1 MKGDLKRGLAGRS
14 FAMQV
19 DWLVKPDKQKRTV
32 ETLHLVRSISERGK
46 PACGRH
52 LSVLSIGGQPFGT
65 KRPMILLT
73 TRTCGHDMLCARGHK
88 FDEITLTYPMGKRGM
103 RWYQGYVRGGRIEV
117 NSYWWQE
124 RWRQGYV
131 RGGRV

>member
-32 ETLHLVRSISERGK
+32 KTRQLVRSISERGK

-52 LSVLSIGGQPFGT
+52 LSVLSMGGQPFGT
-65 KRPMILLT
+65 KRPMILPT
-73 TRTCGHDMLCARGHK
+73 TRTCGQDMLCARGHK
-88 FDEITLTYPMGKRGM
+88 CDEITLTYQMGKKGM
-103 RWYQGYVRGGRIEV
+103 RCDQANVRGVRIEV
-117 NSYWWQE
+117 KYA
-124 RWRQGYV
+124 Y
-131 RGGRV
+131 